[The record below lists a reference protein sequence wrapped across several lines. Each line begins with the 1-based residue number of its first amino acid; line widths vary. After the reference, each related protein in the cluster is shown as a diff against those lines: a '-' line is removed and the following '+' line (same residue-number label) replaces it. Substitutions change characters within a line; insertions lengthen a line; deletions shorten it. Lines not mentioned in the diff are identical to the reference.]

1 MASRCKYTTK
11 EVELLARLIKAEA
24 VGEGKKGML
33 LVGNVGVNR
42 VVAKCD
48 LFKRVHNIT
57 QMVYQDPG
65 GFTSINSKLF
75 NSGVNKMQKNLALKT
90 IKSWQGWP
98 ATRSL
103 FFFSPGKGNK
113 CKKKFYGDFV
123 GQYKGHCFYNPP
135 DIKKCGL

>member
-11 EVELLARLIKAEA
+11 EVDLLARLMKAEA

-42 VVAKCD
+42 VVARCD
-48 LFKRVHNIT
+48 LFKKVHSIT

-65 GFTSINSKLF
+65 GFTSIDTKLF
-75 NSGVNKMQKNLALKT
+75 NSGANKMQKNLALKT
-90 IKSWQGWP
+90 IKAWQGWP

-103 FFFSPGKGNK
+103 FFYSPGKGK
-113 CKKKFYGDFV
+113 TCKKKFYGNFV
-123 GQYKGHCFYNPP
+123 GQFKGHCFYQF
-135 DIKKCGL
+135 DKSKKCGL

>member
-11 EVELLARLIKAEA
+11 EVDLLARLMKAEA

-48 LFKRVHNIT
+48 LFKKIHTIT

-65 GFTSINSKLF
+65 GFTSKDSKLF
-75 NSGVNKMQKNLALKT
+75 NSGANKMQKNLALKT

-103 FFFSPGKGNK
+103 FFYSPGKGNK
-113 CKKKFYGDFV
+113 CKKKFFGDFV
-123 GQYKGHCFYNPP
+123 GQFKGHCFYQFGS
-135 DIKKCGL
+135 DMKCGL